1 MLIKYAAFVNFVN
14 KTPGMLYMV
23 LVCIQNCL
31 SLKLANSL
39 NPEFTLTLQGCYII
53 AMYNC
58 IGIVLKIGKH
68 HLTFSKRLGRQ
79 FISLKKFI

>member
-1 MLIKYAAFVNFVN
+1 MCYLCSILFNVDKNAAFVNFVN

-58 IGIVLKIGKH
+58 IGIG
-68 HLTFSKRLGRQ
+68 TQNRQ
-79 FISLKKFI
+79 TSCNFQ

>member
-1 MLIKYAAFVNFVN
+1 
-14 KTPGMLYMV
+14 MV
-23 LVCIQNCL
+23 LVCKQNCL

-58 IGIVLKIGKH
+58 IGIGTQTSVN
-68 HLTFSKRLGRQ
+68 FQ
-79 FISLKKFI
+79 

>member
-1 MLIKYAAFVNFVN
+1 MCYLCSMLFNVDRNMQCLLTLLTNSRDVIYGNV
-14 KTPGMLYMV
+14 MV

-53 AMYNC
+53 AMY
-58 IGIVLKIGKH
+58 
-68 HLTFSKRLGRQ
+68 SK
-79 FISLKKFI
+79 

>member
-1 MLIKYAAFVNFVN
+1 M
-14 KTPGMLYMV
+14 
-23 LVCIQNCL
+23 QNYL

-58 IGIVLKIGKH
+58 IGICTIVLVLVFKIGKRQ
-68 HLTFSKRLGRQ
+68 LTFSKRLGRQ

>member
-1 MLIKYAAFVNFVN
+1 
-14 KTPGMLYMV
+14 MV
-23 LVCIQNCL
+23 LVCMQNCLSLKLTNSLNLVLVCMQNCL

-39 NPEFTLTLQGCYII
+39 NPEFTLTLQGCYIF

-58 IGIVLKIGKH
+58 YSKIGKH

-79 FISLKKFI
+79 LISLKILISNS

>member
-1 MLIKYAAFVNFVN
+1 MLFNVDKNIQHLLTLLTKLQGCYIL
-14 KTPGMLYMV
+14 LYMV

-58 IGIVLKIGKH
+58 IGIGTKN
-68 HLTFSKRLGRQ
+68 RQ
-79 FISLKKFI
+79 TSFNFQ

>member
-1 MLIKYAAFVNFVN
+1 MCYLCSILFNVDKNAVFVNFVN

-39 NPEFTLTLQGCYII
+39 NTEFTLTLQGYYII

-58 IGIVLKIGKH
+58 IGIG
-68 HLTFSKRLGRQ
+68 TQNRQ
-79 FISLKKFI
+79 TSFNFQ